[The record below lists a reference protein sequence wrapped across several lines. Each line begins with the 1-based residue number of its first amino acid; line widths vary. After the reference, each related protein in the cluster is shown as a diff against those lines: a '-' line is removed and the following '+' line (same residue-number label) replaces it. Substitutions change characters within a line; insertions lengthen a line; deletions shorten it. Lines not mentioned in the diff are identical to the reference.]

1 MRFLPLFPFFRTRQA
16 KTIRIRRVLPAQRA
30 LFIKFH
36 IAAALTLLGLL
47 TGVCVLLGLIGGA
60 TVLSEPRTIPNPAL
74 LAVLLS
80 AHVYTVM
87 FALNRNAH

>member
-1 MRFLPLFPFFRTRQA
+1 MRFLPFFPFFRARQA
-16 KTIRIRRVLPAQRA
+16 KTIKIRRVLPAQRA

-47 TGVCVLLGLIGGA
+47 AGVSLLGLACGA
-60 TVLSEPRTIPNPAL
+60 TVLSEPGTIANPTL
-74 LAVLLS
+74 LAALLS
-80 AHVYTVM
+80 AHTCAVM

>member
-1 MRFLPLFPFFRTRQA
+1 MRFLGFIPFFRTRRT
-16 KTIRIRRVLPAQRA
+16 KTIKIRRVRPARPA

-47 TGVCVLLGLIGGA
+47 TGASMLLGLVGGA
-60 TVLSEPRTIPNPAL
+60 TILSEPRTIANPAM
-74 LAVLLS
+74 LAVLFS
-80 AHVYTVM
+80 AHAYMVM